1 MTSLPKAGETAAAP
15 TEPPPPPAMASPAS
29 PRRTGRRRGP
39 SATQNDIVAAARKLF
54 AEHGYRGATMRAIAA
69 EANVDA
75 ALIHHFFTSKEG
87 VFAAAMEDA
96 FPAPDDIDQVVAGG
110 LDGLA
115 ERLVRFFLGLWESP
129 DTREP
134 LLAVMRSAVSY
145 DEAARMLAEFVTG
158 RILGAI
164 VRTISQPD
172 PEMRATLIG
181 SQLVG
186 LAMIRYVIKVEPLA
200 SADTDTVVAAL
211 VPTVDRYLTGT
222 FRSPHS

>member
-1 MTSLPKAGETAAAP
+1 MTSLPKAGEAETAGP
-15 TEPPPPPAMASPAS
+15 

-39 SATQNDIVAAARKLF
+39 SATQRDIVAAARKLF

-96 FPAPDDIDQVVAGG
+96 FPPPDAIAGVVAGG

-145 DEAARMLAEFVTG
+145 DEAARMLGEFVTG
-158 RILGAI
+158 RILG
-164 VRTISQPD
+164 TITGTIEQPD
-172 PEMRATLIG
+172 PELRAALIG

-200 SADTDTVVAAL
+200 SASTDTVVAAL

-222 FRSPHS
+222 FPPAHS